1 MQDKILEIVV
11 YLMNRLTDHQGSLSN
26 FDEMSADLRSMGFTD
41 TEISSA
47 YNWLLKHFEDYPD
60 SFSYAHNKKISSSAV
75 RILSE
80 MERNV
85 ISPEAYGYLLQ
96 LRHLDL
102 LTTEQLE
109 MILDRCALF
118 VNEPI
123 GLNEIKLLASVAM
136 FDSGSSEFPYAMWAG
151 DPESEPIN

>member
-1 MQDKILEIVV
+1 MVQEKILEIVV
-11 YLMNRLTDHQGSLSN
+11 YLMNRLTDHQGSVSS

-47 YNWLLKHFEDYPD
+47 YSWLLKHFEDYPD
-60 SFSYAHNKKISSSAV
+60 SFATAAAKTDSRAV
-75 RILSE
+75 RVLSE
-80 MERNV
+80 AERRV

-96 LRHLDL
+96 LRQLNL
-102 LTTEQLE
+102 LSIEQME

-118 VNEPI
+118 ISDPVD
-123 GLNEIKLLASVAM
+123 LSEIKVLASVAM
-136 FDSGSSEFPYAMWAG
+136 FESGSSEFPYSVWVG